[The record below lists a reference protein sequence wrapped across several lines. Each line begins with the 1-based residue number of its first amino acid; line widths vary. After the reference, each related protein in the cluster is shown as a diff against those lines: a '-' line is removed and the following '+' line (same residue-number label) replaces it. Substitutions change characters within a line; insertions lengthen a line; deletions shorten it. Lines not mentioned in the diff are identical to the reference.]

1 MHIEEIRKDYQDTGL
16 SSVPE
21 EHRSMG
27 LCEIAIREGWATLD
41 AVPERF
47 RTEVICHQAVQV
59 EGENIRFVPTPLLNK
74 EICQDALSSVVRRW
88 SMWINIFCGII
99 FTKKK

>member
-74 EICQDALSSVVRRW
+74 EIC
-88 SMWINIFCGII
+88 
-99 FTKKK
+99 